1 MTKASNEDLKVAIRN
16 KIKGN
21 EQQLEVIALGY
32 SFLKASI
39 KANSYK
45 VNGRVDMQK
54 IYLAKSLYNMADM

>member
-1 MTKASNEDLKVAIRN
+1 LTKASNEDLKVAIRN

-39 KANSYK
+39 KANNYK

-54 IYLAKSLYNMADM
+54 IYLA